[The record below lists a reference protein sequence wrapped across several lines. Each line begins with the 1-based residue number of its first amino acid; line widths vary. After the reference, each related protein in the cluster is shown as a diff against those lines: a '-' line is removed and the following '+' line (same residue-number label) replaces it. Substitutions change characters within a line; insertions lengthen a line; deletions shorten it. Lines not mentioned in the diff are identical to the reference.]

1 MSVTIFLIF
10 NIFFMAKVMTKLG
23 ELEVPGGK
31 TWEAKGQAKI
41 KDGTM
46 VTTFR
51 AEDKCKFTYAD
62 APKPEK
68 DGDAAPKQK
77 HKMYGK
83 TVVMHVLDAAILEKM
98 GKGKIIKG
106 SEKEYQPK

>member
-1 MSVTIFLIF
+1 
-10 NIFFMAKVMTKLG
+10 MAKVMTKLG
-23 ELEVPGGK
+23 ELEVPGGR

-51 AEDKCKFTYAD
+51 NTDLCDFTYNELGKD
-62 APKPEK
+62 EKP
-68 DGDAAPKQK
+68 K

-83 TVVMHVLDAAILEKM
+83 TVTMHVLDAAIAQKQ
-98 GKGKIIKG
+98 GKGKIVKD
-106 SEKEYQPK
+106 SEKKYQPK